1 MNKTVLIIQPEPQ
14 LREALQSRL
23 AGWFP
28 SVQLVVATSGKEGEE
43 AIGILPEIHALI
55 TEVYL
60 EDIDGMAFLQ
70 RFRQQFPDCQVLI
83 ATSYDL
89 SDYKAQLQDLPEF
102 ALPLDDEGRIRN
114 LLTDHLIP
122 LEGEHWPPYQIGKKI
137 GPDHWGECYEA
148 VHVKVKRPVLLSILP
163 AYADAAAINKF
174 QVAAAY
180 LARAGHPNV
189 TAVYEAGQHNGRQYF
204 SREKWEAWSLQD
216 LLDSGEQLD
225 PRLAARMI
233 HVVSTV
239 LLFWE
244 SSKFFHEVLSP
255 AHITVAEN
263 GVVKVENCVD
273 PALGE
278 MPKMGGQLTN
288 LSQALE
294 LVLPPL
300 IELPPRLARL
310 LQEMRDPRV
319 NIQHVCQEAQ
329 AIDTEL
335 APEQEVAFSREH
347 HEAEKAISQEQT
359 RQRLVMV
366 GSGLSVLLLIAGLGY
381 VLWLRFFADPSFREF
396 NKMLPV
402 DAGIFTYQEDQTAA
416 LTLFYVDEF
425 EVTLG
430 QYLKFLKAIKGG
442 SAAYDHPKQAKG
454 KSHVPNQWVE
464 IINSIK
470 RNKPFYGQTLT
481 MDCPVFNID
490 WYDAYAYAK
499 WAGKR
504 LPTEEEWEKAARGR
518 KGFKYAWGDQFDL
531 LQVNS
536 GIDYPGKAGGP
547 GGQKDGYLG
556 ASPVD
561 VMKDLSPF
569 GARGMTGNVSE
580 WTSTPGPKKL
590 GSVET
595 AVVRGGSF
603 MTPDPILTK
612 RITSEI
618 LESRQRWLGFRCV
631 SDKPPAPKE

>member
-14 LREALQSRL
+14 LREALQTRL

-28 SVQLVVATSGKEGEE
+28 SVQLVVATSGSEGQE
-43 AIGILPEIHALI
+43 AIGILPEVHVLI

-60 EDIDGMAFLQ
+60 EDIDGLAFLL
-70 RFRQQFPDCQVLI
+70 RFRQQFPACQVVL
-83 ATSYDL
+83 ATSFDL
-89 SDYKAQLQDLPEF
+89 SDYQELQGLPEF
-102 ALPLDDEGRIRN
+102 SLPLEDDARLRN
-114 LLTDHLIP
+114 LLMDTLLP
-122 LEGEHWPPYQIGKKI
+122 LEGENWPPYQIGKKV
-137 GPDHWGECYEA
+137 GPDHWGDCYEA

-163 AYADAAAINKF
+163 ATADGAEINKF

-189 TAVYEAGQHNGRQYF
+189 TAVYEAGQNNGRQFF
-204 SREKWEAWSLQD
+204 SREKWEACSLQD
-216 LLDSGEQLD
+216 LIDGGDLLD

-244 SSKFFHEVLSP
+244 SNKYYHEILSP
-255 AHITVAEN
+255 SHVTVAEN

-273 PALGE
+273 PTLGQ
-278 MPKMGGQLTN
+278 MPRMGGQLTN
-288 LSQALE
+288 LSEALQQ
-294 LVLPPL
+294 VLPPME
-300 IELPPRLARL
+300 ELPPRLSKL
-310 LQEMRDPRV
+310 LLEMRDPRV

-329 AIDTEL
+329 TIDTEL
-335 APEQEVAFSREH
+335 APEQEVAFSKEH
-347 HEAEKAISQEQT
+347 LQAETALSREQT
-359 RQRLVMV
+359 RQRLVMY
-366 GSGLSVLLLIAGLGY
+366 GSGLSVVLLVAGLAY
-381 VLWLRFFADPSFREF
+381 VLWMRYLAEPAAREF
-396 NKMLPV
+396 KTMLPI
-402 DAGIFTYQEDQTAA
+402 DAGIFTYQEGETVA
-416 LTLFYVDEF
+416 LATFYIDEY

-430 QYLKFLKAIKGG
+430 QYLKFLKATKGG

-470 RNKPFYGQTLT
+470 RGKPFYGQVLT

-490 WYDAYAYAK
+490 WWDAYAYAK

-518 KGFKYAWGDQFDL
+518 KGLKYAWGDEFDP

-536 GIDYPGKAGGP
+536 GVDYPTKAGGA
-547 GGQKDGYLG
+547 GGQKEGFTG
-556 ASPVD
+556 ATPVD
-561 VMKDLSPF
+561 AKKDTSSF
-569 GARGMTGNVSE
+569 GVRGMTGNVSE
-580 WTSTPGPKKL
+580 WTATPGPKKL
-590 GSVET
+590 GTVET

-603 MTPDPILTK
+603 MIADPVLTR

-618 LESRQRWLGFRCV
+618 LESRQRWLGFRCM
-631 SDKPPAPKE
+631 SEKPLAPRE